1 MFQPYKDLSLWP
13 KWKNMYRRLVPTQRG
28 QIETKEF
35 SEVFFLIAKYALL
48 EKTWLELGTEYTIFE
63 NFIESPAL
71 PPPGFTDDFRGVV
84 LAAQFSNTTDYLGY
98 QLTGNLGFRWERRK
112 FEDQTIIG
120 TTFFTRI
127 YAGAQR

>member
-1 MFQPYKDLSLWP
+1 V
-13 KWKNMYRRLVPTQRG
+13 VPTKPG
-28 QIETKEF
+28 QIETKELA
-35 SEVFFLIAKYALL
+35 EVFFLIAKYALL
-48 EKTWLELGTEYTIFE
+48 EKTWLELGLEYTIFE
-63 NFIESPAL
+63 NFIEAPAL
-71 PPPGFTDDFRGVV
+71 PPPGFTDDFRGTV

-112 FEDQTIIG
+112 FEDLTTIG